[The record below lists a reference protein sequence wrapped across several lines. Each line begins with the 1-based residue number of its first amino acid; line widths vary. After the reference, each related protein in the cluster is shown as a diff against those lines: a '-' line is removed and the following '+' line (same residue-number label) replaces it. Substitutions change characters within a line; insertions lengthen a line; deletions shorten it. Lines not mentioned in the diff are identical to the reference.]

1 VEGIYMLIIGVLIAA
16 LLLEMRSNYKRERV
30 IKVMFAAFEAVAD
43 GKGSIARDRTGTVK
57 FVPTENQSIN

>member
-1 VEGIYMLIIGVLIAA
+1 LPT

-43 GKGSIARDRTGTVK
+43 GKGSIARDRSGTVK